1 MRARARSLWPFAF
14 VACASVVLAWSR
26 PVRAYPWMIRHDYSG
41 CATCHVD
48 PSGAGVLTEYGR
60 AQSAILLSSRYGAP
74 ADEDPGQTPD
84 FLFGIVPASDVLL
97 LQGWFR
103 NGYIWNDSGGRLVDQ
118 RLLQMVADLG
128 ADVVWQQFRAG
139 GRLGY
144 NGFDTAVDS
153 ELAWVTP
160 GSPAGNLVS
169 REHWAGVSLADD
181 AILLRGGRMNV
192 PFGLRNIE
200 HPSWVRSETRT
211 DINQDQQDGLALA
224 YSNSWLR
231 GELLGIA
238 GNYQINP
245 DAYRERGYAVFAEVA
260 GGPGL
265 AAGVSSLLTHA
276 AADILTHEETTRQ
289 AHGLF
294 VRTAP
299 WKALVFLGEFDA
311 LVTSR
316 AGARTE
322 AGYVAFA
329 QADIEPVQGVHAM
342 VTGETL
348 NRGATGEATSFGEWL
363 GAAWFAVPHV
373 DMRFDAIRRTQLG
386 TPATLTYLLQ
396 LQVYL

>member
-1 MRARARSLWPFAF
+1 MIRARARSLWLLAF
-14 VACASVVLAWSR
+14 VACALAVGWSR
-26 PVRAYPWMIRHDYSG
+26 PARAYPWMIRHDYGG

-84 FLFGIVPASDVLL
+84 FLFGVVPASDVLL

-103 NGYIWNDSGGRLVDQ
+103 NGYIWNESGGQLVDQ

-128 ADVVWQQFRAG
+128 ADVVWKQFRAG
-139 GRLGY
+139 ARLGY
-144 NGFDTAVDS
+144 NGFNTAVDS

-160 GSPAGNLVS
+160 ASPAGSLVS

-181 AILLRGGRMNV
+181 SILLRGGRMNV

-211 DINQDQQDGLALA
+211 DINQDQQDGVAVA
-224 YSNSWLR
+224 YSNDWLR

-245 DAYRERGYAVFAEVA
+245 DVYRERGYAAFAEFAVA
-260 GGPGL
+260 PRL
-265 AAGVSSLLTHA
+265 AAGVSSLITHA
-276 AADILTHEETTRQ
+276 AADVLTHKETTRQ

-294 VRTAP
+294 VRAAP
-299 WKALVFLGEFDA
+299 WKELVFLGEFDA
-311 LVTSR
+311 LVTR
-316 AGARTE
+316 AGAPAE

-329 QADIEPVQGVHAM
+329 QADIETIQGLHAM

-348 NRGATGEATSFGEWL
+348 NRGSAGGATSFGEWL

-373 DMRFDAIRRTQLG
+373 DLRFDAIRRTQSG